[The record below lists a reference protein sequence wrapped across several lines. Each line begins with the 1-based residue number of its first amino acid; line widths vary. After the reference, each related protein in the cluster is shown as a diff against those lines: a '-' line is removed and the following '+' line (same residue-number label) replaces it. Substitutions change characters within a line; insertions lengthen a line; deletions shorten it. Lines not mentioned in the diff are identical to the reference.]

1 MRCCKL
7 SATYVKPS
15 KENLMSDPIELPTT
29 LPLNS
34 LRVLLQVARGEHA
47 LDECVAASGLTV
59 LGYVAGLYLPA
70 HDAAQETAPAA
81 TIADALES
89 AIASAE
95 PQPAGAPNINWKQIA
110 EFIITIVIKAI
121 I

>member
-1 MRCCKL
+1 
-7 SATYVKPS
+7 
-15 KENLMSDPIELPTT
+15 MSDPIELPKA

-70 HDAAQETAPAA
+70 HDAAAQETAPAA
-81 TIADALES
+81 TIAEALES

-95 PQPAGAPNINWKQIA
+95 PQPAAALSVNWKQIA
-110 EFIITIVIKAI
+110 EFIITIVVKAI

>member
-1 MRCCKL
+1 
-7 SATYVKPS
+7 
-15 KENLMSDPIELPTT
+15 MSDPIELPKS

-70 HDAAQETAPAA
+70 HDAVAVAQETAPAA
-81 TIADALES
+81 TIAEALES

-95 PQPAGAPNINWKQIA
+95 PQPAAALSVNWKQIA
-110 EFIITIVIKAI
+110 EFIITIIVKAI